1 MVMVTYYLEAQAM
14 IDYTVRMQ
22 EMLYLEVQAM
32 TFYTEVMEVTK
43 PTNNT
48 EKMEMMKSGPPE
60 MDQTI
65 YLVVMVMT

>member
-1 MVMVTYYLEAQAM
+1 M
-14 IDYTVRMQ
+14 IDYTVRME

-32 TFYTEVMEVTK
+32 TFYTEVMENLTK
-43 PTNNT
+43 PTNYK

-65 YLVVMVMT
+65 YLVVLVMT